1 MAKLVT
7 GTYGEALF
15 ELAVEEEMESVLLEE
30 VEAFQAILK
39 DNPEFS
45 DMMNHPKIPRE
56 DKIKTLENIMSH
68 EYIPRSDMIM
78 AQESE
83 VSFSKELTG
92 FLVLILQKD
101 RYSEIDGILEFFV
114 KRMKEHMKI
123 GTAYVTTAISLKDSQ
138 KIEIEKKLLE
148 TTEYKTMEMIYNED
162 PSLIGGMVI
171 RIGDR
176 VVDSSIKS
184 KLDKLTKELLASSVG

>member
-1 MAKLVT
+1 
-7 GTYGEALF
+7 
-15 ELAVEEEMESVLLEE
+15 
-30 VEAFQAILK
+30 
-39 DNPEFS
+39 
-45 DMMNHPKIPRE
+45 
-56 DKIKTLENIMSH
+56 MSH
-68 EYIPRSDMIM
+68 KYAPDSDMIM

-83 VSFSKELTG
+83 FSFSKELTG

-101 RYSEIDGILEFFV
+101 RYGEIDGILDFFV

-123 GTAYVTTAISLKDSQ
+123 GTAYVTTAVSLKDSQ

>member
-15 ELAVEEEMESVLLEE
+15 ELAVEEKMENVMLQE
-30 VEAFQAILK
+30 VETFQTILK

-45 DMMNHPKIPRE
+45 SMMNHPKIPRE
-56 DKIKTLENIMSH
+56 DKISTLEEIMSH
-68 EYIPRSDMIM
+68 KYAPDSDMIM

-83 VSFSKELTG
+83 FSFSKELTG

-101 RYSEIDGILEFFV
+101 RYGEIDGILDFFV

-123 GTAYVTTAISLKDSQ
+123 GTAYVTTAVTLKDSQ
-138 KIEIEKKLLE
+138 KTEIEKKLLD
-148 TTEYKTMEMIYNED
+148 TTSYVKMEINYDVD

-184 KLDKLTKELLASSVG
+184 KLDKLTKELTALQVG

>member
-15 ELAVEEEMESVLLEE
+15 ELAVEEKMENAMLEE
-30 VEAFQAILK
+30 VEAFQTILK

-45 DMMNHPKIPRE
+45 NMMNHPKIPRE
-56 DKIKTLENIMSH
+56 EKIKTLEYIMSQK
-68 EYIPRSDMIM
+68 YAPRDEMIM
-78 AQESE
+78 AKESIF
-83 VSFSKELTG
+83 SFSKELTG

-101 RYSEIDGILEFFV
+101 RYGEIDGILDFFV
-114 KRMKEHMKI
+114 NKMKEHMKI
-123 GTAYVTTAISLKDSQ
+123 GTAYVTTAVTLKDSQ
-138 KIEIEKKLLE
+138 KTEIEKKLLA
-148 TTEYKTMEMIYNED
+148 TTSYVKMEIHYNED
-162 PSLIGGMVI
+162 PSLIGGMLI

-184 KLDKLTKELLASSVG
+184 KLNKLTKELITLQVG

>member
-1 MAKLVT
+1 
-7 GTYGEALF
+7 
-15 ELAVEEEMESVLLEE
+15 
-30 VEAFQAILK
+30 
-39 DNPEFS
+39 
-45 DMMNHPKIPRE
+45 
-56 DKIKTLENIMSH
+56 
-68 EYIPRSDMIM
+68 
-78 AQESE
+78 
-83 VSFSKELTG
+83 
-92 FLVLILQKD
+92 
-101 RYSEIDGILEFFV
+101 
-114 KRMKEHMKI
+114 MKEHMKI
-123 GTAYVTTAISLKDSQ
+123 GTAYVTTAVSLKDSQ